1 MAWTLDKGKCIRCGG
16 CVAVCPFQALELVNF
31 PEVDGRCTGCKICE
45 AACPVRA
52 IRVEK

>member
-1 MAWTLDKGKCIRCGG
+1 MVWRLDKGKCIKCGG

-31 PEVDGRCTGCKICE
+31 PEVNEKCVACRTCE
-45 AACPVRA
+45 ATCPVRA